1 MQGSSV
7 TFAVVRASG
16 RAGLILAIVGP
27 VMVGSLH
34 QFSFLPL
41 TEGWWHVYAG
51 WILEGRLPYADFEL
65 LVGPLYPL
73 ALAFLGA
80 VGLDGFFALRVIGLI
95 VIALISASL
104 FYLMKE
110 TVNPL
115 VAGLI
120 AAISTVFLQLGVAYL
135 SYDYVYVAIL
145 LLVLAGLCLRYAMK
159 NTGSR
164 SNWWLF
170 SSGVLVSLTA
180 QTKQSFGA
188 VAFAVFLL
196 AVLAVRA
203 KPITGWDKFRL
214 KSILEVFSF
223 WMLGFV
229 VGSAPL
235 LIWAVGFSFLDDM
248 WNDIVITGLGVK
260 GGLET
265 ATSRWGV
272 FVSEEFFFQSARTVV
287 VTMVAGLLVGRFSAR
302 WLAFQ
307 PRVIRYGATLSLVL
321 PPAILVFLSP
331 SQSLAD
337 SLYLLAYGSA
347 VLVPGGVFA
356 FAFFRHEASG
366 FLPLA
371 TVALSLSAGSIMSSG
386 LGELSVFASLS
397 LSLALV
403 ARLVANSL
411 LSLFAGGMALVILMT
426 FAIDAKRESPFA
438 WWGLESSHAQ
448 EDPHLIDFGLA
459 KGLSVDS
466 QTFSRETEIA
476 SLLGSVSSCAGPHV
490 AFPHV
495 PRFHLDQD
503 LISEGRL
510 AVYWFDFSSGDE
522 VLKEIERLQPKE
534 LCSLLVLDPPSLVWE
549 GHEMLFGESRLMNH
563 RAFSQVLQGK
573 SRELDKVYY
582 ESLENGWT
590 LSLYLT
596 REKVE

>member
-7 TFAVVRASG
+7 TSSVVGASG
-16 RAGLILAIVGP
+16 RAGLILATGVP
-27 VMVGSLH
+27 VMFGSLH

-41 TEGWWHVYAG
+41 TEGWWHVYAS
-51 WILEGRLPYADFEL
+51 WILAGRLPYADFEL

-73 ALAFLGA
+73 ALALLGA
-80 VGLDGFFALRVIGLI
+80 AGLDGFFALRVMGLV

-104 FYLMKE
+104 FFLMKQI
-110 TVNPL
+110 VNPL
-115 VAGLI
+115 VAGII
-120 AAISTVFLQLGVAYL
+120 AAIGTVFLQLGVAYL

-145 LLVLAGLCLRYAMK
+145 LLAIAGLCLHYAMK

-188 VAFAVFLL
+188 LAFVVFLL
-196 AVLAVRA
+196 AVLSVRA
-203 KPITGWDKFRL
+203 MPMTVWDKSWW
-214 KSILEVFSF
+214 KGILEGLSF
-223 WMLGFV
+223 WVVGFV

-235 LIWAVGFSFLDDM
+235 LTWALGFGFLEDM
-248 WNDIVITGLGVK
+248 WNDVVVSGLGVK

-265 ATSRWGV
+265 ATSRWGI
-272 FVSEEFFFQSARTVV
+272 FVSEEFFFQSARTVA
-287 VTMVAGLLVGRFSAR
+287 VTMVAGLVVGRFSAR

-307 PRVIRYGATLSLVL
+307 SRAIRYGATLSLAL
-321 PPAILVFLSP
+321 PVAILVLLSP
-331 SQSLAD
+331 SQSLVD

-347 VLVPGGVFA
+347 VLVPAGVFA

-411 LSLFAGGMALVILMT
+411 LSFVAGGMALVVLMT

-438 WWGLESSHAQ
+438 WWGLESSLAGADAHV
-448 EDPHLIDFGLA
+448 IDSGLA
-459 KGLSVDS
+459 KGLRVDS
-466 QTFSRETEIA
+466 ETLALESEIA
-476 SLLGSVSSCAGPHV
+476 SHLESVASCAGPHV

-495 PRFHLDQD
+495 PRFHLDQGF
-503 LISEGRL
+503 ISDSRL
-510 AVYWFDFSSGDE
+510 AVYWFDFSSEEE
-522 VLKEIERLQPKE
+522 VRKEIERLESTE
-534 LCSLLVLDPPSLVWE
+534 LCSLLVLDPPTFVWE
-549 GHEMLFGESRLMNH
+549 GHEMLFGESSGTAGL
-563 RAFSQVLQGK
+563 
-573 SRELDKVYY
+573 
-582 ESLENGWT
+582 
-590 LSLYLT
+590 
-596 REKVE
+596 